1 MTKETVDRLERTQ
14 MRMLRWMTVVS
25 LKERR
30 TSESIRQLF
39 GVEPIEKVARQMR
52 LRWFRYT
59 ERRVKEPITQKC
71 QKIEDRKQ

>member
-39 GVEPIEKVARQMR
+39 GVEPIEKVAR
-52 LRWFRYT
+52 
-59 ERRVKEPITQKC
+59 
-71 QKIEDRKQ
+71 